1 MEITKII
8 NDNIPE
14 SYQSMLSLISDKLP
28 VLQKAKEN
36 FCKTQSQFMDN
47 ALTLH
52 QPTPVRLLH
61 QILANCEKIEAALQ
75 ETYFKREKQKLEI
88 EIRKERIQHLESVKS
103 KSGSIH
109 EIKEI
114 NLNLKMLDIEVREF
128 SQHLFNSE
136 RYINA
141 SIRQFTA
148 YIEQYGMICKKHN
161 IENLTEAD
169 YEAQEEEYHIKTAFT
184 QAINAARSKLSQKID
199 EGNFIYFQQLGI
211 SGYEAQKDIDNL
223 FAEELKMTENHYNL
237 FLTFLEDVA
246 TKYKGRA
253 NNLMQIKGL
262 QAISK
267 LALLEK

>member
-1 MEITKII
+1 MEVAKIV

-14 SYQSMLSLISDKLP
+14 SYQGMLSIISDKLP

-47 ALTLH
+47 SLTLH
-52 QPTPVRLLH
+52 QPTPIRLLH
-61 QILANCEKIEAALQ
+61 QILANCEKIESALQ
-75 ETYFKREKQKLEI
+75 ETYFKREKQKVELEV
-88 EIRKERIQHLESVKS
+88 RQARIQHLESVKI
-103 KSGSIH
+103 KSTSAQKV
-109 EIKEI
+109 KEI
-114 NLNLKMLDIEVREF
+114 NLNLKMLDIEVREIN
-128 SQHLFNSE
+128 QHLFNSE

-148 YIEQYGMICKKHN
+148 YIEQYELICKKHN

-184 QAINAARSKLSQKID
+184 QAINASRSKISQRID

-223 FAEELKMTENHYNL
+223 LLEETKIQEGHYNL
-237 FLTFLEDVA
+237 FLKFLDDVA
-246 TKYKGRA
+246 KKYKGRSST
-253 NNLMQIKGL
+253 LMQNKGL
-262 QAISK
+262 QVISK